1 MPCHLKVCR
10 SGRQNGYYWVLLLCS
25 RNTVHTPPPP
35 KSALTKDAALL
46 SKLLLFDLFPTNAFL
61 AFNNLSYI
69 YEVQLPN
76 MKSLFQD
83 LFVSSSI
90 RFMTKKVCL
99 AWFPKENKKI
109 KHSDVS
115 GTERNCK
122 YELAAEELKETPSMA
137 PSAKIWCRWIR
148 SSLYQSYAQHLH
160 HPSITGAADGGRMSC
175 VLTEEVGRGGTGT
188 GPPSWSRCKG
198 SASSNGS
205 IK

>member
-1 MPCHLKVCR
+1 MDTTESSYSVLGIQSTLPHP
-10 SGRQNGYYWVLLLCS
+10 QN
-25 RNTVHTPPPP
+25 
-35 KSALTKDAALL
+35 LL
-46 SKLLLFDLFPTNAFL
+46 SPKMQLYFPSSFYL
-61 AFNNLSYI
+61 IFFQPMPFGHLIICQMYI

-90 RFMTKKVCL
+90 RFMSKKVCL

-109 KHSDVS
+109 KHLDVS

-137 PSAKIWCRWIR
+137 PSAKVWCRWIR

-175 VLTEEVGRGGTGT
+175 VLREEVGRGGTGT